1 MQTFRSPLHLAAL
14 ALLGVAAGSL
24 VAPNRASA
32 SGSSDPVPH
41 LDDDADGL
49 DNALEQRLGLPWD
62 NADVDGDGLGDLD
75 ELLAGTDPL
84 VAQLPSEIPASQPK
98 VLMEAY
104 ATGSQFV
111 VQVFAQ
117 HMTSLDMLRCYVA
130 TENRFYT
137 IKAPALQRFMNRQI
151 QRPGYGQGY
160 EVSSLRFVMPL
171 RYFTRAGTFA
181 FAVEARL
188 DGTYRVADEFR
199 FQNDNP
205 QQVLQEWRVTT
216 SQSGNGGQNGGGL
229 FPANP
234 NLPPPPGEVLVNQV
248 CIQEL
253 QASGTV
259 GAGGVLYSVAN
270 AYCDTLLQAVCVAAC
285 PGTAGSTVIGI
296 DIASLIH

>member
-1 MQTFRSPLHLAAL
+1 MKPLRSPLALAAL
-14 ALLGVAAGSL
+14 ALLSAAAGVL
-24 VAPNRASA
+24 IAPNRASA

-49 DNALEQRLGLPWD
+49 DNALEQRLGLPW
-62 NADVDGDGLGDLD
+62 NHADVDNDGLNDLD

-84 VAQLPSEIPASQPK
+84 VAQLPSSVPASEPK
-98 VLMEAY
+98 VLIEAY

-117 HMTSLDMLRCYVA
+117 HQSSLDMLRCYVA

-137 IKAPALQRFMNRQI
+137 IKAPALLRYLNRQI
-151 QRPGYGQGY
+151 QRPGYEQGY

-171 RYFTRAGTFA
+171 RFFTRAGTFA
-181 FAVEARL
+181 FAAEARL
-188 DGTYRVADEFR
+188 DGTHRVADEFR

-205 QQVLQEWRVTT
+205 LQTLQEWRMGV
-216 SQSGNGGQNGGGL
+216 SQNGGQNGGGL

-253 QASGTV
+253 TAGGTV
-259 GAGGVLYSVAN
+259 GAGGVLYTVQN
-270 AYCDTLLQAVCVAAC
+270 AYCDTLLQATCAAGC
-285 PGTAGSTVIGI
+285 QSTSGSTVVGI
-296 DIASLIH
+296 DIASLIN